1 MNTFEKIQRGTYSSN
16 KNTMLRFP
24 FLPNIWHH
32 SGFYKVTRQ
41 VCLSQKSQTP
51 LKHTASNSFLF
62 ILLLYCHA
70 YYSYKNGFRAL
81 NSDPLQVKN

>member
-16 KNTMLRFP
+16 KITMLRFP
-24 FLPNIWHH
+24 FLPNIWHYL
-32 SGFYKVTRQ
+32 GFYTSSEASF
-41 VCLSQKSQTP
+41 LSQKSQLP
-51 LKHTASNSFLF
+51 LKHTPSNSFLF

-70 YYSYKNGFRAL
+70 YYSYKNHFRAL